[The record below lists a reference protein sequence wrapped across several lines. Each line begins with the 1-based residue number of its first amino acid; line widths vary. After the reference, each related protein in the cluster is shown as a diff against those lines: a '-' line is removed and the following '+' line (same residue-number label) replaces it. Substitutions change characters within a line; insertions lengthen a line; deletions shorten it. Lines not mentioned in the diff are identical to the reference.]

1 MKKTLS
7 MIVAAALSLMSLSAF
22 AQNDTQMFNHV
33 SVGVGLGY
41 DGLDLQ
47 IAAPI
52 GPRFQVRAGFTF
64 LDPILPLVNLF
75 TKSAAGLEI
84 TPVNYTV
91 DNINYHENGMNIDKV
106 QLGGSIQDRDIHLMF
121 DFFPSKSS
129 SFRLT
134 AGAFFSLTPGG
145 ILNLTGTPLSNS
157 SAPAIPDSDKANT
170 EFYGIT
176 TDPAG
181 NILLDLK
188 YGSNVVKP
196 YVGIGFGRPVSLKR
210 RVGVTFDLGVAYS
223 GGTKIVSYNYSS
235 GSAKEVVLD
244 KAYLDKYPEVAEKLG
259 KNASQIIAGANTF
272 PILPIMN
279 LSLFVRLF

>member
-91 DNINYHENGMNIDKV
+91 DNINYH
-106 QLGGSIQDRDIHLMF
+106 
-121 DFFPSKSS
+121 
-129 SFRLT
+129 
-134 AGAFFSLTPGG
+134 
-145 ILNLTGTPLSNS
+145 
-157 SAPAIPDSDKANT
+157 
-170 EFYGIT
+170 
-176 TDPAG
+176 
-181 NILLDLK
+181 
-188 YGSNVVKP
+188 
-196 YVGIGFGRPVSLKR
+196 
-210 RVGVTFDLGVAYS
+210 
-223 GGTKIVSYNYSS
+223 
-235 GSAKEVVLD
+235 
-244 KAYLDKYPEVAEKLG
+244 
-259 KNASQIIAGANTF
+259 
-272 PILPIMN
+272 
-279 LSLFVRLF
+279 